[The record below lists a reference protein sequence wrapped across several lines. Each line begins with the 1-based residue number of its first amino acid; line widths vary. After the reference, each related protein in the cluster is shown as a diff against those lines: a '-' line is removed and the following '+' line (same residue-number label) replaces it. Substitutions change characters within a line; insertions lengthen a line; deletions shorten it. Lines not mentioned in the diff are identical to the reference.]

1 MTIRTAVIGAGA
13 IGGTLGGFMTKNG
26 ENVLLIDEWKD
37 HVDTMKKHGL
47 RLDGI
52 TGESI
57 VQVNAIHTDEIPN
70 ISGTFDLIVISVKS
84 YKTTDITNKLLP
96 YIGDQ
101 TWVVSPQNSI
111 NELKISP
118 IVGAHRTIGCVTT
131 ISAGLNHPG
140 HITRTGS
147 VSQSLQK
154 DPICFMVG
162 ELDGRVTDR
171 VERIAEM
178 FSAAGKTITTNDL
191 WGERWSKMVTNCMIN
206 ATAAMTGLMSHEV
219 RADKEARSQMINLAV
234 ETIKVGKS
242 LGYNVKPPMPGF
254 TLENLEDALGDSGNE
269 KLDEVLSGS
278 KPAVPGLPSMAQDVI
293 KRRKTEIEQLNGL
306 VSETGKEMGIPTPYN
321 DAVVQIIRGIESG
334 EFAVTKE
341 NLNRVDS
348 MVGGR

>member
-1 MTIRTAVIGAGA
+1 MTIRTAVIGIGA

-26 ENVLLIDEWKD
+26 EEVLLVDEWKD
-37 HVDTMKKHGL
+37 HVNTMKNCGL
-47 RLDGI
+47 KLDGI

-57 VQVNAIHTDEIPN
+57 VKVNAIHTDEIPN
-70 ISGTFDLIVISVKS
+70 ISGTFDLVVISVKS
-84 YKTTDITNKLLP
+84 YKTAEMTTRLLP
-96 YIGDQ
+96 YIGDE

-111 NELKISP
+111 NELTISP
-118 IVGAHRTIGCVTT
+118 IVGAHRTMGCVTT
-131 ISAGLNHPG
+131 ISAGLNNPG

-162 ELDGRVTDR
+162 ELDGRLTDR
-171 VERIAEM
+171 VKRIAEM
-178 FSAAGKTITTNDL
+178 FSAAGKTITTDDL

-219 RADKEARSQMINLAV
+219 RADREARSQMINLAV

-269 KLDEVLSGS
+269 HLDEVLSGS
-278 KPAVPGLPSMAQDVI
+278 TPAVPGLPSMAQDVN
-293 KRRKTEIEQLNGL
+293 KGRKTEIEHLNGL
-306 VSETGKEMGIPTPYN
+306 VSKTGKEMGIPTPYN

-334 EFAVTKE
+334 EFMVAKE
-341 NLNRVDS
+341 NLKRVDS
-348 MVGGR
+348 MTGGK